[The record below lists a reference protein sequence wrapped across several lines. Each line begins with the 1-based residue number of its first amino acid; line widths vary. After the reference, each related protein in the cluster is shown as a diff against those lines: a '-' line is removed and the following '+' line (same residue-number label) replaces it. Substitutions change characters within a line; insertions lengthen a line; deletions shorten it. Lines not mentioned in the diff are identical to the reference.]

1 MDFTFDYKKNI
12 QALSG
17 YRIANPKPLD
27 ARTVVNTREDI
38 AEFASVV
45 YPGLLVYVIAEKK
58 FIVFNG
64 TDWEDFK
71 GSSSS
76 VDDSTIT
83 QIQGDISDIK
93 VALDDKALA
102 SDLTA
107 LSNTVTE
114 VQSALSGKASTET
127 VEALT
132 GRVGAVEGSIT
143 SINEA
148 LGNKLESS
156 ALDTINSSIQG
167 INSSIEGINTALDS
181 KLEASDL
188 SELESKVATLID
200 VDANK
205 SVRTIASEEVAKIV
219 DENGNDS
226 IDTLKEIAD
235 WIASHPDSVAEI
247 NSRLTSVEGSV
258 STLSSTVAGLGTSVE
273 GLESKDAEL
282 EASIRE
288 ATGKIGTLET
298 TIGNAESGLVKD
310 VADNATAISTVD
322 GKVDSLTGRVS
333 ANEGA
338 IETLNGSVATLES
351 DVTSLKDFKDT
362 VLSKSTVLG
371 VKVKTDA
378 AGAFEDA
385 LDENKVAKIDLSV
398 YAKVEDVANLELTG
412 SVDFATIDSIIGG
425 TFVTE

>member
-1 MDFTFDYKKNI
+1 MDFTFDYKKNL

-17 YRIANPKPLD
+17 YRIANPKPID
-27 ARTVVNTREDI
+27 ARTVVNTRENI

-45 YPGLLVYVIAEKK
+45 YPGLLVYVISEKK

-71 GSSSS
+71 GSSS

-83 QIQGDISDIK
+83 QIQSDINDIK
-93 VALDDKALA
+93 GALDNKALA

-114 VQSALSGKASTET
+114 VQSALNGKASTET

-148 LGNKLESS
+148 L
-156 ALDTINSSIQG
+156 
-167 INSSIEGINTALDS
+167 DS

-188 SELESKVATLID
+188 SALEGKVTTLIG
-200 VDANK
+200 VDADK
-205 SVRTIASEEVAKIV
+205 SVRTIASEEVAKVI
-219 DENGNDS
+219 DGAPATF
-226 IDTLKEIAD
+226 DTLKEIAD
-235 WIASHPDSVAEI
+235 WIASHPNSVAEI
-247 NSRLTSVEGSV
+247 NSRLTSVEENV

-282 EASIRE
+282 ETSIGE
-288 ATGKIGTLET
+288 ATGRIGTLEA
-298 TIGNAESGLVKD
+298 TIGNAEGGLVKK

-338 IETLNGSVATLES
+338 IESLNGSVATLEK

-398 YAKVEDVANLELTG
+398 YAKMEDVANLELTG
-412 SVDFATIDSIIGG
+412 SVTFETIDSIIGG

>member
-1 MDFTFDYKKNI
+1 MDFTFDYKKNL

-38 AEFASVV
+38 TEFSSVV

-64 TDWEDFK
+64 TAWEDFK
-71 GSSSS
+71 GSSS
-76 VDDSTIT
+76 VDASTIT
-83 QIQGDISDIK
+83 QIQSDISDIK
-93 VALDDKALA
+93 GALDDKALA
-102 SDLTA
+102 SDLT
-107 LSNTVTE
+107 
-114 VQSALSGKASTET
+114 
-127 VEALT
+127 ALT

-148 LGNKLESS
+148 LGNKLDSS
-156 ALDTINSSIQG
+156 DLDTINSSIQG
-167 INSSIEGINTALDS
+167 INSSIERINTTLDS

-188 SELESKVATLID
+188 SDLEGKVATLVG
-200 VDANK
+200 VDADK
-205 SVRTIASEEVAKIV
+205 SVRTIAYEEVAKVV
-219 DENGNDS
+219 DGAPATF
-226 IDTLKEIAD
+226 DTLKEIAD
-235 WIASHPDSVAEI
+235 WIEKHPDSVAEI
-247 NSRLTSVEGSV
+247 NSRLNSVEGSV

-282 EASIRE
+282 ETSIGE
-288 ATGKIGTLET
+288 ATGKIGALEA

-310 VADNATAISTVD
+310 VADNATVISTIN

-351 DVTSLKDFKDT
+351 DVTSLKNFKDT

-371 VKVKTDA
+371 VQVKTDA
-378 AGAFEDA
+378 AGAFESA

-412 SVDFATIDSIIGG
+412 SVAFDTIDSIIGG

>member
-1 MDFTFDYKKNI
+1 MDFKFDYKKNL

-27 ARTVVNTREDI
+27 ARTVVNTRKDI
-38 AEFASVV
+38 DEFSSVL

-71 GSSSS
+71 GSSS

-93 VALDDKALA
+93 GALDDKALA

-114 VQSALSGKASTET
+114 VQSALGGKASTET

-132 GRVGAVEGSIT
+132 GRVEAVEGSIT

-156 ALDTINSSIQG
+156 DLDTINSSIES

-188 SELESKVATLID
+188 SDLEGKVATLVG

-205 SVRTIASEEVAKIV
+205 SVRTIASEEVAKVV
-219 DENGNDS
+219 DNAPATF
-226 IDTLKEIAD
+226 DTLKEIAD

-282 EASIRE
+282 ETSIGE
-288 ATGKIGTLET
+288 ATGRIGTLEA
-298 TIGNAESGLVKD
+298 TIGNAEGGLVKD
-310 VADNATAISTVD
+310 VADNASEISTVD
-322 GKVDSLTGRVS
+322 GKVNSLTGRVS

-338 IETLNGSVATLES
+338 IEALNGSVTTLES

-378 AGAFEDA
+378 AGDFKDA
-385 LDENKVAKIDLSV
+385 LDDNKVAKIDLSV
-398 YAKVEDVANLELTG
+398 YAKVEDIANLELTG